1 MDYRKIDAGLAV
13 ALKDVKDLGESALV
27 VFIHT
32 EHVPS
37 ATEIAFLEKLG
48 VKIGPDERQVFTAT
62 LSANEVAE
70 LSDQAWVKYL
80 KLSRKLRPLNN
91 PAIFQFF
98 IKYLIN

>member
-1 MDYRKIDAGLAV
+1 MVSMDYRKIDAGLAA
-13 ALKDVKDLGESALV
+13 ALKDVKEPGKSALV

-32 EHVPS
+32 EHAPS
-37 ATEIAFLEKLG
+37 ATETAFLEKLG

-91 PAIFQFF
+91 PVIPERAS
-98 IKYLIN
+98 

>member
-1 MDYRKIDAGLAV
+1 MNYRKIDAGLAI
-13 ALKDVKDLGESALV
+13 ALKDVKDPGKSALV

-37 ATEIAFLEKLG
+37 ATETAFLEKLC

-70 LSDQAWVKYL
+70 LSDQSWVKYL
-80 KLSRKLRPLNN
+80 KLSRKLHPLNN
-91 PAIFQFF
+91 PAIFNFLLN
-98 IKYLIN
+98 I